1 MPYQDITTRIG
12 GDIRSRDHGDFPV
25 AGPIRLRR
33 GRIHEVTGDSADI
46 FAIMVASR
54 LPGPVIW
61 IGGTSAVESLTPAAV
76 REFLD
81 PARIILTNC
90 TTRKEILWAG
100 EQTIRANNVSCVV
113 IELHDGPDLR
123 TSRRLQIAAEDS
135 GCTGIVLV
143 AGRVHTSAAQT
154 RWECVA
160 IPGNVGSWKWCC
172 IKNRHGKLG
181 TWNVQ
186 WLGDRNDKTG
196 ETCTVH
202 LAAASAA

>member
-1 MPYQDITTRIG
+1 MSYQDITTRIE

-135 GCTGIVLV
+135 GCTGIVLI

-196 ETCTVH
+196 KTCIVH